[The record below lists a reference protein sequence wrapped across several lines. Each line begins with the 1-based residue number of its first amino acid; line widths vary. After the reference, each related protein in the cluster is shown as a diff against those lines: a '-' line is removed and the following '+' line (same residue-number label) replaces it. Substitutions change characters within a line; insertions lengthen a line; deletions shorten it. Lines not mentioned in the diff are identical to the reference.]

1 MNLRQITSG
10 LAAVVALTS
19 VATDRANAQG
29 LPVSTLY
36 QLGCIQI
43 ETGGYWRVAQN
54 ISVNRQI
61 FTAVTYMGGISKPG
75 VYFADRVEMVC
86 GLPGVRGL
94 NLSVAFADNAPYV
107 DNRAQVRLVIY
118 KDGQRSEE
126 KIVRRGELANL
137 AIDLTNTR
145 SLAIG
150 QECVT
155 TSTDSNYCPNL
166 YFMQET
172 LVR

>member
-1 MNLRQITSG
+1 MNLRQVMSG
-10 LAAVVALTS
+10 LAAAVALSS

-61 FTAVTYMGGISKPG
+61 FTAVSYLGGISKPG
-75 VYFADRVEMVC
+75 IHLTDKVEMVC
-86 GLPGVRGL
+86 GLPGVRGM
-94 NLSVAFADNAPYV
+94 NISFAFADNAPYV
-107 DNRAQVRLVIY
+107 DNRTQVRLVIY

-137 AIDLTNTR
+137 AVDLTNTR

-155 TSTDSNYCPNL
+155 TSADSDYCPNL
-166 YFMQET
+166 YFVQEN

>member
-1 MNLRQITSG
+1 MNLRQIMSG

-75 VYFADRVEMVC
+75 VYFADRVE
-86 GLPGVRGL
+86 
-94 NLSVAFADNAPYV
+94 NAPYV